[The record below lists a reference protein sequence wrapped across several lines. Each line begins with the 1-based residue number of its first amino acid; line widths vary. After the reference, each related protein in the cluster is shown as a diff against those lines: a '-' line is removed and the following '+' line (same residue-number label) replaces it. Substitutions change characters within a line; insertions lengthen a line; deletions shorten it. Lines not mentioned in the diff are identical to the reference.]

1 MENLTEQMAIDFL
14 KSKGYLT
21 DYFFHRI
28 DVQRKYSATDEEAD
42 DIIRNVVGC
51 DGIMERIQDGIEIL
65 CEANQIKPNQ
75 YVTEADLMG
84 MSRDGIIGWL
94 CWNDRNGI
102 YLDDECELEGIDPL
116 TREEALEMA
125 LDQVRG

>member
-1 MENLTEQMAIDFL
+1 MKNLTEQMAIDFL

-28 DVQRKYSATDEEAD
+28 NVQRNYGATDEEAD

>member
-1 MENLTEQMAIDFL
+1 
-14 KSKGYLT
+14 
-21 DYFFHRI
+21 
-28 DVQRKYSATDEEAD
+28 
-42 DIIRNVVGC
+42 
-51 DGIMERIQDGIEIL
+51 
-65 CEANQIKPNQ
+65 
-75 YVTEADLMG
+75 